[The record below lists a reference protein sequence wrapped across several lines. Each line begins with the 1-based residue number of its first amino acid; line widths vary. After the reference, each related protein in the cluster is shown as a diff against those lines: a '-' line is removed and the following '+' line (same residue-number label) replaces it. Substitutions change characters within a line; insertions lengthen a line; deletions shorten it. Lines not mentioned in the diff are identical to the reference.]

1 MRTFK
6 QILEAK
12 KDPLDQVKA
21 GKTKKL
27 SDDDLFDAAGD
38 LGMKTWNP
46 DAKADVMK
54 WAKDVAKEL
63 KSRGF
68 DGGAIKPKFSK

>member
-1 MRTFK
+1 MKTFK

-12 KDPLDQVKA
+12 KDPLDLVKA
-21 GKTKKL
+21 GKTSKL
-27 SDDDLFDAAGD
+27 SDDELFDAAAD

-46 DAKADVMK
+46 DNKSEVMK

-63 KSRGF
+63 KKRKF
-68 DGGAIKPKFSK
+68 DGGAIKPKFS